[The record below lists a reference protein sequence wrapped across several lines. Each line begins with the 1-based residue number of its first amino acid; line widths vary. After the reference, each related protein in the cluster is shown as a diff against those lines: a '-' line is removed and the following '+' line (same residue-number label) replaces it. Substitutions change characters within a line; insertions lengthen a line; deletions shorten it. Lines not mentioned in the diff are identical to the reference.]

1 MSTTLPLR
9 PSIGRAA
16 SNCLSARPPR
26 SLHPSPSSLTPLYHH
41 PHHPSTQQRRHEAT
55 ARRLTKKHRIPPAP
69 AFANTTQPQDHI
81 IYNPPSSAPNVY
93 HTPLKFLPKSDRRR
107 DLLLAQQHAAQA
119 AAAAYK
125 PSSPFSTASP
135 AASAL
140 ASLSAGAGAGSGAEP
155 PPTPRLPP
163 PIRVPYEKKYHL
175 TPPQLEEMRKLRA
188 HDPRKWT
195 RVRLAEKFECSQF
208 FVSLVCQA
216 PQIKAERDAELENI
230 KKRWGRQKRMARED
244 RVKRKESWGRDV

>member
-26 SLHPSPSSLTPLYHH
+26 PAPHKKTPH
-41 PHHPSTQQRRHEAT
+41 
-55 ARRLTKKHRIPPAP
+55 PPAP

-107 DLLLAQQHAAQA
+107 DLLLAQQRAAQA
-119 AAAAYK
+119 AAATYK
-125 PSSPFSTASP
+125 PLSPFSTASP

-140 ASLSAGAGAGSGAEP
+140 ASLSASAASGEA
-155 PPTPRLPP
+155 PPTPASP

-244 RVKRKESWGRDV
+244 RVKRKESWGRDA